1 MASMDEEQQGE
12 QQQQPIAPA
21 AFTSFKITP
30 APKRPISTFSLFNRQ
45 SRERDDSISGA
56 VRKNQAA
63 INTINLSLV
72 NITGQVVQLSNS
84 LTQVAKNIQETSA
97 IENLK
102 IAQERKQQMMLAD
115 QNARRGRENNLEKGI
130 QAALFAPVRRIGAK
144 TRFTLTRLMNFFNIL
159 LGGFLVMRTIKLIQ
173 VLTDNNQK
181 TLKGLGERI
190 IKQMTAAG
198 GIFLAINGGMMLAL
212 RNLTRLASFL
222 TQVAVT
228 NLLIRPIQLIFKI
241 AKDIAKAIALG
252 ASGARPP
259 SNIVPPGNTKNI
271 NNKNQN
277 KNQNKNLNNKNQG
290 ISKGSLGF
298 NFGLTALDLATGED
312 RNTAIAG
319 GVGSAAFLIGLDRT
333 GAFLQKTRNP
343 ALRTLGTFLRFGAPI
358 GAEFFARPAA
368 KDLFRQT
375 FGLSA
380 VSGNENPL
388 DVFSALEDV
397 QTNNVNISTV
407 PIQNQTPLSA
417 EGRAALLMF
426 APPNNPDNPYIL
438 MSHMQYNVIPIS

>member
-21 AFTSFKITP
+21 AFTSFNITP

-102 IAQERKQQMMLAD
+102 IAQERRQQMMLAD
-115 QNARRGRENNLEKGI
+115 QNARRGQENNLEKGI

-144 TRFTLTRLMNFFNIL
+144 TRFTLARLMNFFNIL

-252 ASGARPP
+252 AGGARVPP
-259 SNIVPPGNTKNI
+259 NIVPPNTKNNNKNTKNI
-271 NNKNQN
+271 KKNQN
-277 KNQNKNLNNKNQG
+277 KG

-333 GAFLQKTRNP
+333 GAFLQKTKNP
-343 ALRTLGTFLRFGAPI
+343 ALQTLGTFLRFGAPI

-438 MSHMQYNVIPIS
+438 MSHMQYNVIPIL

>member
-21 AFTSFKITP
+21 AFTSFNITP

-102 IAQERKQQMMLAD
+102 IAQERRQQMMLAD
-115 QNARRGRENNLEKGI
+115 QNARRGQENNLEKGI

-144 TRFTLTRLMNFFNIL
+144 TRFTLARLMNFFNIL

-252 ASGARPP
+252 AGGARVPP
-259 SNIVPPGNTKNI
+259 NIVPPNTKNNNKNTKNI
-271 NNKNQN
+271 KKNQN
-277 KNQNKNLNNKNQG
+277 KG

-333 GAFLQKTRNP
+333 GAFLQKTKNP
-343 ALRTLGTFLRFGAPI
+343 ALQTLGTFLRFGAPI

-407 PIQNQTPLSA
+407 PIENQTPLSA

-438 MSHMQYNVIPIS
+438 MSHMQYNVIPIL

>member
-144 TRFTLTRLMNFFNIL
+144 TRFTLARLMNFFNIL

-252 ASGARPP
+252 AGGARVPP
-259 SNIVPPGNTKNI
+259 NIVPPNTKNNNKNTKNI
-271 NNKNQN
+271 KNINKN
-277 KNQNKNLNNKNQG
+277 KNRGNLR
-290 ISKGSLGF
+290 GSLFF
-298 NFGLTALDLATGED
+298 NFGFTAADIAMGEDLDTAL
-312 RNTAIAG
+312 
-319 GVGSAAFLIGLDRT
+319 T
-333 GAFLQKTRNP
+333 GAAVSGGFIFVNDRIGSFLQKTKNP
-343 ALRTLGTFLRFGAPI
+343 RLQSLGTLLRSI
-358 GAEFFARPAA
+358 GPFVGELFVRPAA

-375 FGLSA
+375 SGLSA
-380 VSGNENPL
+380 ISGNENPL
-388 DVFSALEDV
+388 DLFSALDDV

-438 MSHMQYNVIPIS
+438 MSHMQYNVIPIL

>member
-144 TRFTLTRLMNFFNIL
+144 TRFTLARLMNFFNIL

-190 IKQMTAAG
+190 VKQMTAAG

-259 SNIVPPGNTKNI
+259 NIVPPNTKN
-271 NNKNQN
+271 NNKNN
-277 KNQNKNLNNKNQG
+277 KNINTNKNKGKIL
-290 ISKGSLGF
+290 GSLKFNLGF
-298 NFGLTALDLATGED
+298 TAVDLAMGEDLDTAL
-312 RNTAIAG
+312 AG
-319 GVGSAAFLIGLDRT
+319 GAASGGFIFVNDRIGS
-333 GAFLQKTRNP
+333 FLQKTKNP
-343 ALRTLGTFLRFGAPI
+343 RLQSLGTFLRSI
-358 GAEFFARPAA
+358 GPFVGELFVRPAA

-375 FGLSA
+375 SGLSA
-380 VSGNENPL
+380 ISGNENPL
-388 DVFSALEDV
+388 DLFSALDDV

-438 MSHMQYNVIPIS
+438 MSHMQYNVIPVL

>member
-1 MASMDEEQQGE
+1 MDEEQQGE

-21 AFTSFKITP
+21 AFTSFNITP

-102 IAQERKQQMMLAD
+102 IAQERRQQMMLAD
-115 QNARRGRENNLEKGI
+115 QNARRGQENNLEKGI

-144 TRFTLTRLMNFFNIL
+144 TRFTLARLMNFFNIL

-252 ASGARPP
+252 AGGARVPP
-259 SNIVPPGNTKNI
+259 NIVPPNTKNNNKNTKNI
-271 NNKNQN
+271 KKNQN
-277 KNQNKNLNNKNQG
+277 KG

-333 GAFLQKTRNP
+333 GAFLQKTKNP
-343 ALRTLGTFLRFGAPI
+343 ALQTLGTFLRFGAPI

-438 MSHMQYNVIPIS
+438 MSHMQYNVIPIL